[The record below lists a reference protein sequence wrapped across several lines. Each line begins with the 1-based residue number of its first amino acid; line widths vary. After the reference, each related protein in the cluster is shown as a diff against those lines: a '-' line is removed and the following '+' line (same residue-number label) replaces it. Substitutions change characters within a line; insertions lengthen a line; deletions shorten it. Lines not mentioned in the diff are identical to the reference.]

1 MQENKY
7 EKLDRMR
14 ADIAR
19 DREKIAKLQELIRQ
33 KEIKLKEAEA
43 SRIVADV
50 SELNLTPEELGEFLT
65 MIKSGKLDQ
74 FRSDATTYRP
84 SLRTAVTEETNKE
97 TDEEENDDEDN

>member
-1 MQENKY
+1 MMENKY

-19 DREKIAKLQELIRQ
+19 DREKVGKLQELIRQ

-50 SELNLTPEELGEFLT
+50 TELNLTPEELGEFLT

-74 FRSDATTYRP
+74 IRSDSTTYRP
-84 SLRTAVTEETNKE
+84 QTISVKMDD
-97 TDEEENDDEDN
+97 DEEEEDE

>member
-1 MQENKY
+1 MMENKY

-19 DREKIAKLQELIRQ
+19 DREKIAKLQELVRQ
-33 KEIKLKEAEA
+33 KGIKLKEAEA

-50 SELNLTPEELGEFLT
+50 TELNLTPEELGEFLT

-74 FRSDATTYRP
+74 IRSDATTYRP
-84 SLRTAVTEETNKE
+84 QPISAKTD
-97 TDEEENDDEDN
+97 DEEEEEDE

>member
-1 MQENKY
+1 MENKY

-19 DREKIAKLQELIRQ
+19 DREKVVKLQELIRQ

-50 SELNLTPEELGEFLT
+50 TELNLTPEELGEFLA

-74 FRSDATTYRP
+74 IRSDATTYRP
-84 SLRTAVTEETNKE
+84 QTISAKTDD
-97 TDEEENDDEDN
+97 DEEEEDE